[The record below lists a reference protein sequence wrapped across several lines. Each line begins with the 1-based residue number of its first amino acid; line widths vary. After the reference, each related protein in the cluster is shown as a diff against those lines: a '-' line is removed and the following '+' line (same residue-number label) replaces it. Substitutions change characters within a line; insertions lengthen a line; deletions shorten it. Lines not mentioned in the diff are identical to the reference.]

1 MIYYLRA
8 NKLDEFSC
16 QKASYCTEEKLS
28 SLIAKRLVF
37 ISSFGSVFFF
47 FSFSNQVHNHLV
59 APNAKTVLSMFL
71 SANGTITTVIVTL
84 DSMESTVIEKVG
96 ETV

>member
-47 FSFSNQVHNHLV
+47 FFFQSSNHLV

-84 DSMESTVIEKVG
+84 DSMESTVTEKVG

>member
-47 FSFSNQVHNHLV
+47 FFFQSSNHLV

-84 DSMESTVIEKVG
+84 DSMESPVTEKVG

>member
-47 FSFSNQVHNHLV
+47 F
-59 APNAKTVLSMFL
+59 FL
-71 SANGTITTVIVTL
+71 FPI
-84 DSMESTVIEKVG
+84 K
-96 ETV
+96 

>member
-47 FSFSNQVHNHLV
+47 FSFSNQV
-59 APNAKTVLSMFL
+59 
-71 SANGTITTVIVTL
+71 TTW
-84 DSMESTVIEKVG
+84 
-96 ETV
+96 

>member
-16 QKASYCTEEKLS
+16 QKASYCTKEKLS

-47 FSFSNQVHNHLV
+47 FFFQSSNHLV

-84 DSMESTVIEKVG
+84 DSMESTVTEEVG

>member
-47 FSFSNQVHNHLV
+47 FFFQSSNHLV

-84 DSMESTVIEKVG
+84 DSMESTVTEKVG
-96 ETV
+96 EPV

>member
-16 QKASYCTEEKLS
+16 QKASYCTKEKLS

-47 FSFSNQVHNHLV
+47 FLF
-59 APNAKTVLSMFL
+59 PIK
-71 SANGTITTVIVTL
+71 
-84 DSMESTVIEKVG
+84 
-96 ETV
+96 

>member
-47 FSFSNQVHNHLV
+47 FFFFQSSNHLV

-71 SANGTITTVIVTL
+71 SANGTITTVIVNL
-84 DSMESTVIEKVG
+84 DSMESTVTEKVG

>member
-47 FSFSNQVHNHLV
+47 FFFQSSNHLV

-71 SANGTITTVIVTL
+71 SANGTFTTVIVTL
-84 DSMESTVIEKVG
+84 DSMESTVTEKVG
-96 ETV
+96 EPV

>member
-47 FSFSNQVHNHLV
+47 FFFQSSNHLV
-59 APNAKTVLSMFL
+59 APNAKTVLSTFL

-84 DSMESTVIEKVG
+84 DSMESTVTEKVG